1 VIGLRHAIL
10 HCAAWLAPAD
20 RRAEWLAEWRSELW
34 YVERRSGGRPTAF
47 CLGAFRDAL
56 WLRRNAE
63 GGTTQMR
70 LDSAVRC
77 LGLLAILATVAVV
90 AALNLPEARAIL
102 VPSPYPDPRGLV
114 LVWRG
119 GGRVSEVPSTSAG
132 AYRLLADH
140 RQGHFSGVAFYRRLC
155 AWKGMEVAVGS
166 ANLFRVLGMPAPSR
180 GLVISDRA
188 WRKYFRSDPRI
199 EGRAIEIGGRATIIA
214 GVLPPDAWRFAGAFD
229 GWLLDDDRA
238 VERGPGFV
246 VARLP
251 KAAASWSGPS
261 LWPISVPDGEGGV
274 VRYECFRLTSSRPV
288 LELLWLLAVGLLVAS
303 TVTSFS
309 LGEYGGGTLATR
321 SRRWIFLTVKL
332 ALLLP
337 IVVCGSLAL
346 GAILTMGL
354 AVHGMLAGSVFA
366 FRWALIDQRKRCPVC
381 LRVLSSP
388 TRIGGASHAFLAW
401 YGTELICG
409 RGHGLLHVPE
419 IRTSSYWTQR
429 WTDLDASWRELFT
442 PASR

>member
-1 VIGLRHAIL
+1 
-10 HCAAWLAPAD
+10 
-20 RRAEWLAEWRSELW
+20 
-34 YVERRSGGRPTAF
+34 
-47 CLGAFRDAL
+47 
-56 WLRRNAE
+56 
-63 GGTTQMR
+63 M
-70 LDSAVRC
+70 RC
-77 LGLLAILATVAVV
+77 LGLLAILAVIAVT
-90 AALNLPEARAIL
+90 AALDLPEARAIL
-102 VPSPYPDPRGLV
+102 VPSPYPDPQGLV

-119 GGRVSEVPSTSAG
+119 GGRVSEVPSTSVA

-140 RQGHFSGVAFYRRLC
+140 RQGRFSGVAFYRRLC
-155 AWKGMEVAVGS
+155 ARNGMEVAVAS

-188 WRKYFRSDPRI
+188 WRKYFHSDPRM
-199 EGRAIEIGGRATIIA
+199 EGRTIEVGGGAAIVA
-214 GVLPPDAWRFAGAFD
+214 GVLPEDAWRFPGAFD
-229 GWLLDDDRA
+229 AWLLDDDRA
-238 VERGPGFV
+238 TERGPGFV

-251 KAAASWSGPS
+251 KAASWGGPS
-261 LWPISVPDGEGGV
+261 IWPISVPDGEGGV

-288 LELLWLLAVGLLVAS
+288 LELLWLLALGLVVAS

-321 SRRWIFLTVKL
+321 SRRWIFLAAKL

-337 IVVCGSLAL
+337 IVVCGALDL
-346 GAILTMGL
+346 GAIFTMGL
-354 AVHGMLAGSVFA
+354 AVHGMLAGSVVA
-366 FRWALIDQRKRCPVC
+366 FRWTLTDQRKRCPVC
-381 LRVLSSP
+381 LRLLTSP

-429 WTDLDASWRELFT
+429 WTHLDASWRELFT
-442 PASR
+442 PAPR